1 MPVVFNHRRDIE
13 VGAFPEAD
21 PNTSPPDAKD
31 ILRLEKRVTS
41 GDKLTTGHELFF
53 EFLDASNNPVS
64 GPTVNWQTWFR
75 NDQPQ
80 ADRDGLL
87 VWANMEACTTAAGAY
102 EAYITEDV
110 RNADLFIQI
119 LALNNP
125 GATAKIVV
133 HVAEV

>member
-1 MPVVFNHRRDIE
+1 MAVVFNHRREIA
-13 VGAFPEAD
+13 VGAVPDTD
-21 PNTSPPDAKD
+21 PNTSPPSDSD
-31 ILRLEKRVTS
+31 ILKLLKRVTS
-41 GDKLTTGHELFF
+41 GDKLTTGHQIFF
-53 EFLDASNNPVS
+53 EFLDASNNPVT

-87 VWANMEACTTAAGAY
+87 VWANMLPCTGAAIY
-102 EAYITEDV
+102 EAFVTEDV